1 MKKRIFIAI
10 HYLEIGGAEMSLIGL
25 LQSFDYSKVEVDL
38 FIYRHQ
44 GELLAMIPKEV
55 NLLPEIPAYTQ
66 IEAPLKETIQKGFW
80 RIAYGRLKAKWEHQQ
95 FVKRN
100 HPIDGGAIFG
110 YIAKN
115 VTPYLP
121 EINPSTTYDLAI
133 SFLTPHNIVLQ
144 KVKAKKKACWIHT
157 DYTKVAVNA
166 DLELP
171 IWGGYDHIVS
181 ISEEVTASF
190 LKVFPTLKDKI
201 VLIENIL
208 SERFVRKRAGDGIM
222 FNDESLK
229 YTPPHPLPL
238 GKGRGVHVPETTI
251 NTGDQRCVKM
261 PNQQVCPNNEELPA
275 PYPRGGARGGVNTPN
290 SNLYTLNLLSVGRF
304 SYAKNYDNVPDICK
318 RINYQLSILHSPL
331 RVRWYLIGFG
341 GDEALIR
348 QKIQDAEMEDHVI
361 ILGKKSNPYPYIK
374 ACDIYVQPSRYE
386 GKSVTVREAQILCKP
401 VIVTNYTTASSQVR
415 DGIDGVIVPMDNAG
429 CADRIVNFI
438 KNKDLQSQITDYL
451 QTHHYGNEG
460 EVEKV
465 YQLCKE

>member
-44 GELLAMIPKEV
+44 GELLAMIPREV
-55 NLLPEIPAYTQ
+55 NLLPEIPAYAQ
-66 IEAPLKETIQKGFW
+66 IEAPLKETIKKGFW
-80 RIAYGRLKAKWEHQQ
+80 RIAYGRLKAKWGHRQ

-100 HPIDGGAIFG
+100 HPIDGSAIFG

-115 VTPYLP
+115 VTPFLP
-121 EINPSTTYDLAI
+121 DINLDTTYDLAI

-144 KVKAKKKACWIHT
+144 KVKARKKACWIHT

-166 DLELP
+166 ELELP

-208 SERFVRKRAGDGIM
+208 SERFVRERAKMEIQTDIHKVSPY
-222 FNDESLK
+222 N
-229 YTPPHPLPL
+229 
-238 GKGRGVHVPETTI
+238 
-251 NTGDQRCVKM
+251 VK
-261 PNQQVCPNNEELPA
+261 
-275 PYPRGGARGGVNTPN
+275 
-290 SNLYTLNLLSVGRF
+290 TLNLLSVGRF

-318 RINYQLSILHSPL
+318 QINYQLSIIHFPL
-331 RVRWYLIGFG
+331 TVHWFLIGFG

-348 QKIQDAEMEDHVI
+348 QKIQEAGMEDHVI
-361 ILGKKSNPYPYIK
+361 ILGKKSNPYPFIK

-401 VIVTNYTTASSQVR
+401 VIVTNYTTAPSQIK
-415 DGIDGVIVPMDNAG
+415 DGIDGVIVPMDNSK
-429 CADRIVNFI
+429 CADGIVDFI
-438 KNKDLQSQITDYL
+438 KNKDLQSKIIEYL
-451 QTHHYGNEG
+451 QTHHYGNEE

-465 YQLCKE
+465 YQLCQE

>member
-25 LQSFDYSKVEVDL
+25 LQSFDYSKIEVDL

-44 GELLAMIPKEV
+44 GEFLAMIPKEV
-55 NLLPEIPAYTQ
+55 NVLPEIPTYAQ
-66 IEAPLKETIQKGFW
+66 IEAPLKESIQEGFW
-80 RIAYGRLKAKWEHQQ
+80 RIAYGRLKAKLEHQQ
-95 FVKRN
+95 FMKHN
-100 HPIDGGAIFG
+100 HPVDGGAIFG
-110 YIAKN
+110 YIAKD
-115 VTPYLP
+115 VAPYLP
-121 EINPSTTYDLAI
+121 DINPDTTYDLAI
-133 SFLTPHNIVLQ
+133 SFLMPHNIVLQ

-208 SERFVRKRAGDGIM
+208 SEKFVRKRA
-222 FNDESLK
+222 
-229 YTPPHPLPL
+229 
-238 GKGRGVHVPETTI
+238 
-251 NTGDQRCVKM
+251 
-261 PNQQVCPNNEELPA
+261 
-275 PYPRGGARGGVNTPN
+275 
-290 SNLYTLNLLSVGRF
+290 NLYENTSQLDRHIISLLSVGRF

-318 RINYQLSILHSPL
+318 RINSQLSTLNYPL
-331 RVRWYLIGFG
+331 RVRWYIIGFG

-348 QKIQDAEMEDHVI
+348 QKIQEAGMEDHVI

-401 VIVTNYTTASSQVR
+401 VIVTNYTTAPSQIK
-415 DGIDGVIVPMDNAG
+415 DGIDGVIVPMENAK
-429 CADRIVNFI
+429 CADGIVDFI
-438 KNKDLQSQITDYL
+438 KNKDLQSQIIDYL
-451 QTHHYGNEG
+451 QTHHYGNEE

-465 YQLCKE
+465 YQLYS

>member
-1 MKKRIFIAI
+1 MTKKRIFIAI

-55 NLLPEIPAYTQ
+55 NLLPEIPAYAQ
-66 IEAPLKETIQKGFW
+66 IEAPLKETIQKGYW
-80 RIAYGRLKAKWEHQQ
+80 RIAYSRLKAKWEHQQ
-95 FVKRN
+95 FVKHN
-100 HPIDGGAIFG
+100 QPIDGGAIFG

-121 EINPSTTYDLAI
+121 DINPETNYDLAI

-166 DLELP
+166 ELELP

-208 SERFVRKRAGDGIM
+208 SERFVRERAGDGLM

-229 YTPPHPLPL
+229 S
-238 GKGRGVHVPETTI
+238 
-251 NTGDQRCVKM
+251 
-261 PNQQVCPNNEELPA
+261 
-275 PYPRGGARGGVNTPN
+275 N
-290 SNLYTLNLLSVGRF
+290 SLNLKPSTLNLLSVGRF
-304 SYAKNYDNVPDICK
+304 SFAKNYDNVPDICK
-318 RINYQLSILHSPL
+318 RINSQLSIINYPL
-331 RVRWYLIGFG
+331 KVRWYLIGFG

-348 QKIQDAEMEDHVI
+348 QKIQEAGMEDHVI

-374 ACDIYVQPSRYE
+374 ACEIYVQPSRYE

-401 VIVTNYTTASSQVR
+401 VIVTNYTTAPSQIR
-415 DGIDGVIVPMDNAG
+415 DGIDGVIVPMENAK
-429 CADRIVNFI
+429 CADGIVNFI
-438 KNKDLQSQITDYL
+438 LNKDLQTQIVEYL
-451 QTHHYGNEG
+451 QTHHYGNEE

-465 YQLCKE
+465 YQLCQE